1 MKTHK
6 EVMIEKRQQIKSYEY
21 EQEKKLKRKQ
31 DKAKRDSRKHR
42 YDKWQE
48 KEE

>member
-6 EVMIEKRQQIKSYEY
+6 ELLIEKRKQMKGYEY
-21 EQEKKLKRKQ
+21 EQEKKLKRKL

-42 YDKWQE
+42 Y
-48 KEE
+48 EEWIEREE